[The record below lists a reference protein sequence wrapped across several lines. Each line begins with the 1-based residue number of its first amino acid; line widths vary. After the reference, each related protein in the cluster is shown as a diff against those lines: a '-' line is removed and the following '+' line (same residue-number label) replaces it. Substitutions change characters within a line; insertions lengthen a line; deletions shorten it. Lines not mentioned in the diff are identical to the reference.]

1 MGYYLS
7 SQVEEVIGYI
17 LPLTGGGFIYIAASD
32 LIPELHKEENLRRSL
47 ASFTF
52 LLLGFMLMLFVELFL

>member
-17 LPLTGGGFIYIAASD
+17 LPLTSGGFIYIAASD

-52 LLLGFMLMLFVELFL
+52 LLLGFMLMLFAELFL